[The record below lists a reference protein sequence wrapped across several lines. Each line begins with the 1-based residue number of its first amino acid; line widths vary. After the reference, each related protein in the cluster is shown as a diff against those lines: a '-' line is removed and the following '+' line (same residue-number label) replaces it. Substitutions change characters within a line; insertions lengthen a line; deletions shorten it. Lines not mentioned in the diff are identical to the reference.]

1 MGGGAAAAAEAG
13 AGPVVAGSS
22 APGGRC
28 QTTSNVRAP
37 SLRGAIG
44 RGHAKARLLP
54 RLRVLPRVL
63 LPWVLLPHVSLLP
76 PQDFCGHELTP
87 RLRKVGTPASAAVKA
102 HIEKVRTPTAGGELH
117 CPPASRALS
126 LSDWLSTYNVI
137 IAWRLRRTGA

>member
-1 MGGGAAAAAEAG
+1 MKRARPQED
-13 AGPVVAGSS
+13 GPLTEKHCASVDD
-22 APGGRC
+22 PETDYQELC
-28 QTTSNVRAP
+28 VRAP

-87 RLRKVGTPASAAVKA
+87 RLRKVGTPASTAVKA